1 MQVSLKEIVM
11 GLHKDVAYR
20 LELARG
26 FLNEAEQDCSLKRWR
41 ACVSG
46 SILVLENSGLAVL
59 MLFGVS
65 PLTHKP
71 ARHLSQLMMEGTVTK
86 EVAALIEEILP
97 ELEKYDSHEKMLAKY
112 GNESAYQLPW
122 ELFNE
127 EEALSAI
134 EAARKS
140 MRVSS
145 ELAELLQATE
155 TQSSD

>member
-1 MQVSLKEIVM
+1 M
-11 GLHKDVAYR
+11 GLHQDVDYR

-26 FLNEAEQDCSLKRWR
+26 FLNEAEQDYSLKRWR

-71 ARHLSQLMMEGTVTK
+71 ARHLSQLMTEGTVTK

-112 GNESAYQLPW
+112 GNESSYQLPW

-127 EEALSAI
+127 EEGLTAL

-140 MRVSS
+140 MRISS
-145 ELAELLQATE
+145 ELAELIQATD
-155 TQSSD
+155 SPLVD

>member
-1 MQVSLKEIVM
+1 
-11 GLHKDVAYR
+11 
-20 LELARG
+20 
-26 FLNEAEQDCSLKRWR
+26 
-41 ACVSG
+41 
-46 SILVLENSGLAVL
+46 

-112 GNESAYQLPW
+112 GNESSYQLPW

-127 EEALSAI
+127 EEGLTAL

-140 MRVSS
+140 MRLSS
-145 ELAELLQATE
+145 ELAELLQTA
-155 TQSSD
+155 D

>member
-1 MQVSLKEIVM
+1 MQVSLREVVM
-11 GLHKDVAYR
+11 GSHKDVEYR

-26 FLNEAEQDCSLKRWR
+26 FLNEAEQDYSLKRWR

-46 SILVLENSGLAVL
+46 SILVLENTGLAVL

-71 ARHLSQLMMEGTVTK
+71 GRHLAQLVTEGTVTK
-86 EVAALIEEILP
+86 EVAALIEQILP
-97 ELEKYDSHEKMLAKY
+97 ELEKYDSHEKMLARY
-112 GNESAYQLPW
+112 GNESSYQLPW

-127 EEALSAI
+127 EEGIKAI

-145 ELAELLQATE
+145 ELAELVQ
-155 TQSSD
+155 